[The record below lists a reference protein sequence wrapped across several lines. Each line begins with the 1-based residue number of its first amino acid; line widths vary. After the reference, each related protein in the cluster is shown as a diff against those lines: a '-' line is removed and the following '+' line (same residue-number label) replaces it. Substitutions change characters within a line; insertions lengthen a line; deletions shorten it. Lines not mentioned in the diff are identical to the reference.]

1 MNDDLINDILNMY
14 KSTNPLRIVMPSSSS
29 RKMVQNDR
37 ALHHIESHDVNK
49 DSLKLEMDYVK
60 EYRQKDDQEY
70 LQFKNNIMLDKNDHL
85 DNMSE
90 VTAFGSEAFSKEN
103 TAQIYRTYNF
113 AYRPKTNL
121 PIVFMKDKI
130 VSMIASNSVVVIRGS
145 TGCGKTT
152 QIPQFILDA
161 EYKKKQ
167 HCNIVVTQPRR
178 IAALSIAKRVSQER
192 EWPVGTLVGYQMGLI
207 KNTCPD
213 TRITYCT
220 TGVLLHKFVNKKHMM
235 EYTHVILD
243 EVHERDEDMDFL
255 LLVVKKLL
263 RTNSSTVKVILMSAT
278 IDVNKLAEYFSSPV
292 ENKLLPAPIINIPQ
306 CSPYNISIYYI
317 DEIENLGSIPKIN
330 DDAPRFTHEMVEFC
344 THIIQ
349 VFDSIDGKNN
359 DSYKRYAVLIFLPG
373 LSEIEYLRSML
384 SSEKYA
390 SMKWDIIILHSLIST
405 EDQENIFKK
414 PPQDFRR
421 IILSTNIAES
431 SVTVPDVKYV
441 IDFCLTKLLI
451 TEPGSNYQCLQLCWA
466 SKSNCQ
472 QRAGR
477 AGRLM
482 DGRVYRMVPRSFYE
496 AILHEESLPEM
507 LRIPLANVILKTKLL
522 NMGEPKALL
531 ALSLDPPNL
540 SNLRNTTLLLKEVG
554 ALLDRDQSIEEFDG
568 ELTLL
573 GRVMAA
579 LPLDIHITK
588 LIVLGHIFGILQD
601 TIIIAASMSVKDI
614 FNINFHELQSTYNEK
629 LYWAANSDSDSIACL
644 NAFKVWRNDKA
655 NRRITNQQEEKEWA
669 KRKSLRVK
677 SLREIDA
684 FIAELMVKLRRF
696 GIKETMGSSKNTWEN
711 LYIDHTFIIKMII
724 AGAFY
729 PNYFMKFPNKI
740 EDCKQNIEKQLSFR
754 NPINTVILRGWPLH
768 QPGSLYSKRFQEIF
782 GQHIGL
788 KNNEDITVSFDG
800 STRVYI
806 EYEENNRTPDNYWF
820 VQNCIKMRQC
830 RIPIEIQLLSET
842 DAHRRA
848 EKLGLTKDYG
858 KIVFSPSKSQEPPY
872 KRYMYDKKP
881 YPELPEESEY
891 QSLKVKLQGP
901 FSPIETQLIHLV
913 STGMSKFVSVDT
925 TSVNSVLLD
934 TCLDNPRGFLL
945 VAQTI
950 NRSSKN
956 DAHLIL
962 RNTTLLPNTPG
973 LASLITLI
981 FTPYMEL
988 RRNPLG
994 TYYTGALCGLG
1005 YDPSTGKSLFP
1016 EHDIQIIFD
1025 NEITMNDLRMINRL
1039 RHWMNV
1045 AMHFN
1050 EDDNID
1056 EETQNELTIKCQNQ
1070 IKNAFKEIIYKPRK
1084 IQEPI
1089 LTNNFEKWNLYDGSL
1104 FLEPARETSRK
1115 SNIYR
1120 LHKALELN
1128 EKNDKLEE
1136 IIKHLLELEI
1146 LAHKDPYETSIAPV
1160 YCKLCLTEIC
1170 GIINLRAHLC
1180 SEQHTKKKQ
1189 MIDTTTE
1196 FGEDLQSILTKMRL

>member
-1 MNDDLINDILNMY
+1 MSGNLVDNILNMY
-14 KSTNPLRIVMPSSSS
+14 KSTTPFKIVMPCPTS
-29 RKMVQNDR
+29 RKEVRDDKVLFH
-37 ALHHIESHDVNK
+37 AESHSKEN
-49 DSLKLEMDYVK
+49 STESETDYVK
-60 EYRQKDDQEY
+60 EYRQKSDEEY
-70 LQFKNNIMLDKNDHL
+70 LRLKHNLIFNKNNLL

-90 VTAFGSEAFSKEN
+90 VTDIEEERLKQGN
-103 TAQIYRTYNF
+103 TAQIYKTYNF

-121 PIVFMKDKI
+121 PIISMRDKI
-130 VSMIASNSVVVIRGS
+130 VTMIASNSVVVIRGS

-152 QIPQFILDA
+152 QVPQFILDA
-161 EYKKKQ
+161 AFEKNQ

-207 KNTCPD
+207 KNTCRD

-220 TGVLLHKFVNKKHMM
+220 TGVLLHKFINKKHMM

-263 RTNSSTVKVILMSAT
+263 RTNSTEIKVILMSAT
-278 IDVNKLAEYFSSPV
+278 IDVDKFAVYFSSPV
-292 ENKLLPAPIINIPQ
+292 ENKLLPTPIVDIPQ
-306 CSPYNISIYYI
+306 RSPYNVSIYYI
-317 DEIENLGSIPKIN
+317 DEIENLGNIPKLIN
-330 DDAPRFTHEMVEFC
+330 DTPSFTYDMAEFC
-344 THIIQ
+344 ARIILI
-349 VFDSIDGKNN
+349 FDRIDKKSN
-359 DSYKRYAVLIFLPG
+359 DSESIYERHAVLIFLPG
-373 LSEIEYLRSML
+373 LPEIEELRSELL
-384 SSEKYA
+384 SAKYA
-390 SMKWDIIILHSLIST
+390 NANWDIIILHSLIST

-414 PPQDFRR
+414 PPKDFRR

-441 IDFCLTKLLI
+441 IDFCLTKLLM
-451 TEPGSNYQCLQLCWA
+451 TDSRSNYQCLQLCWA

-496 AILHEESLPEM
+496 TVLPEETIPEM
-507 LRIPLANVILKTKLL
+507 LRTPLANIILKTKIL
-522 NMGEPKALL
+522 NLGEPKALL

-540 SNLRNTTLLLKEVG
+540 SNLRNTMLLLKEVG
-554 ALLDRDQSIEEFDG
+554 ALFDSGQNLQEFDG
-568 ELTLL
+568 ELTPL

-579 LPLDIHITK
+579 LPLDIRVSK

-601 TIIIAASMSVKDI
+601 AIIIAATMSVKDI
-614 FNINFHELQSTYNEK
+614 FNIDFRELESTYNEK
-629 LYWAANSDSDSIACL
+629 LYWAAKSDSDSIACL

-655 NRRITNQQEEKEWA
+655 NRRITNQQEEREWA

-684 FIAELMVKLRRF
+684 FIAELTMKLRPF
-696 GIKETMGSSKNTWEN
+696 GIKETMGSNKNTWES
-711 LYIDHTFIIKMII
+711 LCIDRTFIIKIII

-729 PNYFMKFPNKI
+729 PNYFVKFPHKV
-740 EDCKQNIEKQLSFR
+740 EDYKYNIEKLLSFR
-754 NPINTVILRGWPLH
+754 DPMNTVVLRGWPLH

-782 GQHIGL
+782 GQHLGL
-788 KNNEDITVSFDG
+788 ENHEDITVSFDG
-800 STRVYI
+800 SSRVYI
-806 EYEENNRTPDNYWF
+806 EYEGKNRVLDNYSF
-820 VQNCIKMRQC
+820 VQNCLKMRQC
-830 RIPIEIQLLSET
+830 RIPIEIKLLSEI
-842 DAHRRA
+842 DARHRA
-848 EKLGLTKDYG
+848 ETLGLTKDYG
-858 KIVFSPSKSQEPPY
+858 KIVFSPDPQEPPY

-881 YPELPEESEY
+881 YPELPE
-891 QSLKVKLQGP
+891 QSKYHSKVILQGP
-901 FSPIETQLIHLV
+901 FSPIETQLVHLV
-913 STGMSKFVSVDT
+913 NMGTLKFVTVDT

-934 TCLDNPRGFLL
+934 TCMDNPRGFIL
-945 VAQTI
+945 VAQNISQST
-950 NRSSKN
+950 KN
-956 DAHLIL
+956 IAHLIL
-962 RNTTLLPNTPG
+962 RNTTLLPNMPG

-988 RRNPLG
+988 RRSPLG

-1005 YDPSTGKSLFP
+1005 FDPSTGKSLFP
-1016 EHDIQIIFD
+1016 EHDLQIIFD
-1025 NEITMNDLRMINRL
+1025 IEITMNDLRMINKL

-1050 EDDNID
+1050 ETDHID

-1070 IKNAFKEIIYKPRK
+1070 IKNAFKEVIYKPRK
-1084 IQEPI
+1084 TQDPI
-1089 LTNNFEKWNLYDGSL
+1089 LINNFNKWDLYDGTL
-1104 FLEPARETSRK
+1104 FLEPARETLRK

-1136 IIKHLLELEI
+1136 IIKHLLELEF
-1146 LAHKDPYETSIAPV
+1146 LAHEDPRETSIAPV
-1160 YCKLCLTEIC
+1160 YCKLCQIEVY
-1170 GIINLRAHLC
+1170 GIIDLRAHLC
-1180 SEQHTKKKQ
+1180 SEQHTTKQ
-1189 MIDTTTE
+1189 RMIDTTE
-1196 FGEDLQSILTKMRL
+1196 FGEDLQSLLSKMRL